1 MSNNTLTLRTMD
13 FAPLHRALIGFDQLF
28 DSVENR
34 WANSTTNYPPHNV
47 VKLSENQYEVQ
58 LAIAGFSKE
67 EVTIEIDQDQ
77 LVIKGNKKESDKEVH
92 YLHRGLAFR
101 NFERSFVLA
110 DHVEVKGAEYKDG
123 VLIISLERVV
133 PESLKPRT
141 VFIK

>member
-28 DSVENR
+28 DTVENR

-47 VKLSENQYEVQ
+47 VKLGENHYEVQ

-67 EVTIEIDQDQ
+67 EVTIQIDQDQ
-77 LVIKGNKKESDKEVH
+77 LLIKGNKKESDKPVQ

-101 NFERSFVLA
+101 DFKRSFVLA
-110 DHVEVKGAEYKDG
+110 DHVEVKGAEYRDG
-123 VLIISLERVV
+123 VLIISLERTV
-133 PESLKPRT
+133 PEALKPRT
-141 VFIK
+141 VLIK